1 VFNSKKKLIAG
12 LNDECNR
19 LEGVIAERDE
29 TIRDLNAD
37 VERLTGVV
45 AARDTTIEQ
54 LRDTVA
60 DKLAEIRG
68 LNATNGRLTEANER
82 LTRELTEANERLTY
96 ALGVFYNAK
105 HGLSDIFGDITYMG
119 TRDGNTVMV
128 FLSDDT
134 LSNITLTP
142 RNGELVVTDPKN
154 VVKDV
159 VTVTVTPTG
168 ELDEG
173 EQQQIEAHRA
183 KVNWARQTCSRTIS
197 GTVSLSA
204 DRGDELDK
212 LETAAVGG

>member
-1 VFNSKKKLIAG
+1 VFNAKKNRI
-12 LNDECNR
+12 ND
-19 LEGVIAERDE
+19 LLDTLDDRDE
-29 TIRDLNAD
+29 TIRGLNAD

-45 AARDTTIEQ
+45 ANRDATIEQ

-60 DKLAEIRG
+60 DKLAEINS
-68 LNATNGRLTEANER
+68 LNAENGGLTRENKRLN
-82 LTRELTEANERLTY
+82 RELTEVNERLTY

-105 HGLSDIFGDITYMG
+105 HGLSDIFGDVTYMG

-128 FLSDDT
+128 FLSEDT

-154 VVKDV
+154 VVTDV

-168 ELDEG
+168 ELDEN
-173 EQQQIEAHRA
+173 EQRQIEAHRA
-183 KVNWARQTCSRTIS
+183 KVNWVRQTCSRTIS
-197 GTVSLSA
+197 GTVSLAA

-212 LETAAVGG
+212 LEPAANRG